1 MAERFRTLT
10 AYHGNVD
17 AFFFVPQNIDP
28 RSLRI
33 ELLRVIEAADKLADQ
48 TSRAPLGNYG
58 QKLPRHR
65 RSTRFERP
73 KKAQRHIKL
82 CNTRSKATGPSFKRR
97 MRCLDISGKFRED
110 GEATAAS
117 HPWSGL
123 GPPSSCRGR
132 SPLDRRSRSEGHP
145 LPRRLPPPRGTPGER
160 ASRWIVHP

>member
-17 AFFFVPQNIDP
+17 AFLFVSQNVDP
-28 RSLRI
+28 RPLRI
-33 ELLRVIEAADKLADQ
+33 KLLRVIEAADKLADQ
-48 TSRAPLGNYG
+48 TPRAPFGNYS

-65 RSTRFERP
+65 RSTRFERA

-82 CNTRSKATGPSFKRR
+82 FSTRSTATGPLFTRR
-97 MRCLDISGKFRED
+97 TRCLGISGKFREG
-110 GEATAAS
+110 GEAMAAA

-145 LPRRLPPPRGTPGER
+145 LPRRSPPPRGTPGER
-160 ASRWIVHP
+160 A